1 MFTTQQQEPA
11 TMFDV
16 PHFIVEALKKAPKEA
31 RLLNGTHLLIGAKG
45 PAQQIMPTNWRTMN
59 MGRIWLSQYVKG
71 LKCN

>member
-16 PHFIVEALKKAPKEA
+16 PHFIVEALKKALPKEA

-45 PAQQIMPTNWRTMN
+45 PATNN
-59 MGRIWLSQYVKG
+59 ANELAHYEYGANLASQYVKG